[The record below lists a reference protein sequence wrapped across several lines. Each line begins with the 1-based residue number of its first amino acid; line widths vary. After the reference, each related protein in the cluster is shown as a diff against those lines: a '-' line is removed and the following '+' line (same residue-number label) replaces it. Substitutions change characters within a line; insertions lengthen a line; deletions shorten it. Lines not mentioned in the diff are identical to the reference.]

1 MCRWYKGKMLQTIH
15 SNKKEGVINWS
26 EPHPYTI
33 SNLQSKTIMHAA
45 YTCYR
50 DQSFLVLFS
59 HTCDVDSIF
68 TFSMLKSCSNQSC
81 LWQKDDF
88 KIIHRDRDR
97 VQQNSWLVFIKRLDS
112 IELFKHLSSST
123 ILNGAPTNDDF
134 LTGFLTLSCI
144 QFTQVF

>member
-1 MCRWYKGKMLQTIH
+1 MLQTIH

-68 TFSMLKSCSNQSC
+68 TSSMLKSCSNQSC

-97 VQQNSWLVFIKRLDS
+97 VQQNSWLVFIKRLDWLNRIIQTS
-112 IELFKHLSSST
+112 IIFNNIERRADEWWFFDWIFDFILHSIHSS
-123 ILNGAPTNDDF
+123 F
-134 LTGFLTLSCI
+134 LKRAK
-144 QFTQVF
+144 